1 MSSPT
6 SCSARTAP
14 SCSHEVCAARPK
26 RFGALPFLGTRR
38 NLPPVPPP
46 PPSCPTASAACVARC
61 CASSCVVTSVAMH
74 SRVRHIDLCVCLVF
88 AVVLDHHS
96 DWPEAAD
103 PRQRDAHKMLGAAH
117 VTRCARACRDPQ
129 AFALAYARCL
139 ASSHALR
146 ADPQV
151 HESSRSHARCAR
163 AARERSR
170 ARALRA
176 RALRAPSYPTQ
187 LSMSYLEF
195 SGDSTESSESLLA
208 AGRAA
213 RAIL

>member
-1 MSSPT
+1 VSSPP

-38 NLPPVPPP
+38 NLPPVHRLRRPVPPP
-46 PPSCPTASAACVARC
+46 PPPASL
-61 CASSCVVTSVAMH
+61 ASSCVVTSVAMH

-163 AARERSR
+163 AARERPR

-176 RALRAPSYPTQ
+176 RALRHRATPR
-187 LSMSYLEF
+187 SYL
-195 SGDSTESSESLLA
+195 
-208 AGRAA
+208 
-213 RAIL
+213 

>member
-1 MSSPT
+1 MSSPP

-14 SCSHEVCAARPK
+14 SCSHEVCAARRK

-117 VTRCARACRDPQ
+117 VTRCACACRDPH
-129 AFALAYARCL
+129 AFALACTRCL

-151 HESSRSHARCAR
+151 RESSLTQRAQRAQRASAHAHVC
-163 AARERSR
+163 AART
-170 ARALRA
+170 
-176 RALRAPSYPTQ
+176 RALRAPSYHCEL
-187 LSMSYLEF
+187 LSMKYLE
-195 SGDSTESSESLLA
+195 LLA
-208 AGRAA
+208 T
-213 RAIL
+213 L